1 MLALFIMRDLFGLAQ
16 MILFSLNF
24 DGTKLYNLISESK
37 NIVLGVLGDFLQ
49 LIAFAWLFWAQ
60 YRSQLAQI
68 KA

>member
-1 MLALFIMRDLFGLAQ
+1 MRDLFGLAQ

-60 YRSQLAQI
+60 YMSQLAQI